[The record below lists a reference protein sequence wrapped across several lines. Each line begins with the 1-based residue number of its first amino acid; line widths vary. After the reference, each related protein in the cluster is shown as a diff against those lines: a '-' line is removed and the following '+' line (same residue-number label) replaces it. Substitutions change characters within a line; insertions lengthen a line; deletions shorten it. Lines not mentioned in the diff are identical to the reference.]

1 MYDEQ
6 EDLLLIKQ
14 MIYLSIL
21 EVWEVIKS
29 R

>member
-21 EVWEVIKS
+21 EVWKVIKG

>member
-21 EVWEVIKS
+21 EVWEVIKG

>member
-6 EDLLLIKQ
+6 EDLLVIKQ

-21 EVWEVIKS
+21 EVWEVIKG